1 MEKWTSGI
9 RYTAELIVGQLA
21 EITTIDAYVTPED
34 NVEEQFKEFFE
45 KHKEDRI
52 IVFTD
57 LMGGS
62 VNQKLME
69 YAKQDN
75 VTLVTGTNLPVLMQV
90 MLADDDVSEEEI
102 ETYIEEARGELQM
115 VQMHAK
121 PKKEADAAAQSQK
134 KAAAVQEKKAAQP
147 ANYENST
154 AKISAL
160 RVDDRLIHGEVVTA
174 WTPTFKANKI
184 IIIDDEVAKDTF
196 NVRVV
201 KALAPAGTKVIVYN
215 VEKAAEKLM
224 VQGVPGERLLLL
236 AKTPTTYNRLIKAG
250 VPLKEV
256 NLGGAG
262 IRGERQPFINNVALN
277 PEEVLACEEMQK
289 AGVNVY
295 YQLVPEQSVVKIDD
309 ALKKAKDNFGL

>member
-1 MEKWTSGI
+1 MKFN
-9 RYTAELIVGQLA
+9 RLIFLLA
-21 EITTIDAYVTPED
+21 ALFLCSCSNKRKLD
-34 NVEEQFKEFFE
+34 NDYLDKE
-45 KHKEDRI
+45 
-52 IVFTD
+52 
-57 LMGGS
+57 
-62 VNQKLME
+62 
-69 YAKQDN
+69 
-75 VTLVTGTNLPVLMQV
+75 NLQMI
-90 MLADDDVSEEEI
+90 EEI
-102 ETYIEEARGELQM
+102 
-115 VQMHAK
+115 
-121 PKKEADAAAQSQK
+121 
-134 KAAAVQEKKAAQP
+134 
-147 ANYENST
+147 NS
-154 AKISAL
+154 I
-160 RVDDRLIHGEVVTA
+160 
-174 WTPTFKANKI
+174 
-184 IIIDDEVAKDTF
+184 AKDTF